1 MSIVEVA
8 VPMLRGKR
16 RFYVEKGRRWS
27 VIEHLMLEAVSR
39 APSTTADLSLKSK
52 LHRRIVVEAFIRLMR
67 VGWVEIIGGAG
78 APVFSATREGQ
89 AQIERGEL
97 KSVTVTEP
105 RTMSFAVD
113 QVTGQVFR
121 GAEFSVQGR
130 TKIAKAADSD
140 GLVFMQPSVRHQA
153 EDLSAIYSA
162 LEGDNEEIVGVDPAP
177 YPPFEGFAVVRVV
190 GGAIDEIAGRTN
202 KLLRSAILAAAV
214 TGAGTRAKTDSV
226 PATPDLNS
234 SLPTPGS
241 TSVDALFEQRDLIL
255 GGDEHE
261 KAFISALRHAQD
273 QAIIHSTFISERI
286 DAFLP
291 HLISA
296 AARGVRVSVFWGQS
310 DDQTE
315 NSTSRRAAA
324 ALREAVQQAGRTE
337 EIKIHT
343 LSTDSHAKILACDDG
358 RGAWSAIVGSCNW
371 LSTDFVSFEASVR
384 LRDPALAGEI
394 VNHLA
399 ALSMG
404 SRGVW
409 HQTAN
414 DLTVLARKIRLLP
427 VALGRKAKLRIL
439 LAPEHSSLL
448 LEARDSA
455 KRRILVTS
463 HRIGVAG
470 QPMVIV
476 PALAA
481 ARTNNVAASLYFGRP
496 TGALSGV
503 DAANLAMEFKREG
516 VNIQPIFQPRLHAK
530 TLAWDDDA
538 LAVSSQNWLSASS
551 SNDVRREIGIFIE
564 SNKIADTFIRRFEH
578 ARSQA

>member
-448 LEARDSA
+448 LEARE
-455 KRRILVTS
+455 LGETS
-463 HRIGVAG
+463 NIGDQSPNRGGRPANGHR
-470 QPMVIV
+470 
-476 PALAA
+476 
-481 ARTNNVAASLYFGRP
+481 ARTG
-496 TGALSGV
+496 GGE
-503 DAANLAMEFKREG
+503 D
-516 VNIQPIFQPRLHAK
+516 
-530 TLAWDDDA
+530 
-538 LAVSSQNWLSASS
+538 
-551 SNDVRREIGIFIE
+551 
-564 SNKIADTFIRRFEH
+564 
-578 ARSQA
+578 